1 MLFSLKQEAPV
12 SVGGGTFTV
21 ASDIFEKIPNLY
33 IGVVAAKGVDNHR
46 EYPEI
51 EEKLCQ
57 TVAAAQQR
65 FADTGC
71 QKSSGNHTISGSSG
85 IGIEP

>member
-1 MLFSLKQEAPV
+1 MNFK
-12 SVGGGTFTV
+12 V

-51 EEKLCQ
+51 EEKLC
-57 TVAAAQQR
+57 
-65 FADTGC
+65 
-71 QKSSGNHTISGSSG
+71 
-85 IGIEP
+85 

>member
-1 MLFSLKQEAPV
+1 MNFK
-12 SVGGGTFTV
+12 V

-51 EEKLCQ
+51 EEKLRQ
-57 TVAAAQQR
+57 AVAAAKQR
-65 FADTGC
+65 FADTTVKKAPEIVPYRERFG
-71 QKSSGNHTISGSSG
+71 H
-85 IGIEP
+85 